1 MIVTS
6 IALLTPTTPE
16 IAAEHTAH
24 RLASSRHQRTHQLRT
39 MSLFTDSSDDLSP
52 LRTAPPPRAAD
63 ECGGGSRGSQS
74 KGLGK
79 SRAVCDQ
86 SAVMMRD
93 LRGWAL
99 LVARGVEAAGSL
111 WRL

>member
-1 MIVTS
+1 MIITS

-52 LRTAPPPRAAD
+52 LRTAPPPRAHHLLMSA
-63 ECGGGSRGSQS
+63 GGRIRSP
-74 KGLGK
+74 KGLAK
-79 SRAVCDQ
+79 AEQFVIRV
-86 SAVMMRD
+86 R
-93 LRGWAL
+93 
-99 LVARGVEAAGSL
+99 
-111 WRL
+111 